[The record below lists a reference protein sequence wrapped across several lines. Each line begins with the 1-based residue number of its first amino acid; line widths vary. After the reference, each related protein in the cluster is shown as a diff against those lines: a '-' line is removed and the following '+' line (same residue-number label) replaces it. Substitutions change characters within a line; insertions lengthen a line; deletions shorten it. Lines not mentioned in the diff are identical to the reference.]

1 MFPTVVFVI
10 SFGIA
15 AVMLLLFA
23 LGFRIIMPSSTQ
35 WIGFGIVL
43 LLFGIGLSTAVQGSD
58 PWGILFL
65 SFGLACGLIGFL
77 KKR

>member
-1 MFPTVVFVI
+1 MFPAVVYVI

-23 LGFRIIMPSSTQ
+23 LGFQIVMPSSTQ

-43 LLFGIGLSTAVQGSD
+43 LLFGIGLSSMVPDSA
-58 PWGILFL
+58 PWGMFFL
-65 SFGLACGLIGFL
+65 SFGLVCGLIGFL